1 MKKKSGLDKLH
12 FSEERKKEIES
23 LLKDLEQSHYEQ
35 EKLLKGENN
44 DRKTKKPNKE

>member
-23 LLKDLEQSHYEQ
+23 LLKDIKNSHYEQ
-35 EKLLKGENN
+35 GEHVKGENN
-44 DRKTKKPNKE
+44 AKKPEKPNKE